1 MAKQLIYNEDARKK
15 MLSGVEQIAQAVKV
29 TLGPC
34 GRLVMLD
41 KKYGA
46 PTITKDGVSVAKEVE
61 LKDPFENTPVSSSDD
76 FLFQESKKRTADGTD
91 RYVATIDAYKGDFY
105 CSGNELF

>member
-1 MAKQLIYNEDARKK
+1 MAKQLLFNEEARKK
-15 MLSGVEQIAQAVKV
+15 LLSGAEQIAKAVKV

-34 GRLVMLD
+34 GRMVMLD

-61 LKDPFENTPVSSSDD
+61 LADPYENMGAQFVREVAAKTNDD
-76 FLFQESKKRTADGTD
+76 AGDGTTTST
-91 RYVATIDAYKGDFY
+91 VLAYA
-105 CSGNELF
+105 LVR